1 MKTLVPW
8 LSIRLGLRSKWI
20 PARLLKEV
28 YASMQTST
36 RPFLEDHTPSGK
48 QENDCE
54 YITYFCVSLCL
65 LLWDSSEISGVSCGH
80 WTHNSKGIWSQW
92 GTGLEG
98 VMCNTSVKF
107 LNSQHLV
114 EVTAGGGWTQEFD
127 FNLSSRGCWRSLTN
141 WEWCWIVHGAIINR
155 YLSCRSPSTGEG
167 STCCLSATIIH
178 SLRVPG
184 WGGF

>member
-54 YITYFCVSLCL
+54 YSTYFCVSLCL

-114 EVTAGGGWTQEFD
+114 EVTAGGV
-127 FNLSSRGCWRSLTN
+127 N
-141 WEWCWIVHGAIINR
+141 
-155 YLSCRSPSTGEG
+155 TGVW
-167 STCCLSATIIH
+167 LQPVFKRLLAVPDK
-178 SLRVPG
+178 LRVVLDCTWCYYKQVSVLP
-184 WGGF
+184 

>member
-54 YITYFCVSLCL
+54 YSTYFCVSLCL

-114 EVTAGGGWTQEFD
+114 EVTAGGGGEH
-127 FNLSSRGCWRSLTN
+127 RSLT
-141 WEWCWIVHGAIINR
+141 
-155 YLSCRSPSTGEG
+155 
-167 STCCLSATIIH
+167 STCLQEA
-178 SLRVPG
+178 V
-184 WGGF
+184 GGPWQIESGVGLYMVLL